1 MGQMNGR
8 NFTPGKRLQISPVR
22 YLIQP
27 IAVLA
32 GLFLYF
38 GLIQSVANRISGND
52 SYFNIKYA
60 WLLWH
65 DGAVWNFPWLQ
76 GTIFRDAWVD
86 HQFLFHVLLIP
97 FTWIG
102 DLYLAAKVAGAFWA
116 TAAVYSVYLVIR
128 RMGGDGSPW
137 RRWAWI
143 WPLVIVASSNTMLY
157 RLSNT
162 RVQAV
167 SAVFM
172 MAAIALQEK
181 GHYRSLLP
189 LGFLFAWLYHGSV
202 ILIPLTILYA
212 LSCLIIEKRLV
223 WKPIAYAC
231 AGLTLGF
238 LINPYFPDSLR
249 FLVRHLPD
257 VAGNGTG
264 VPPSAE
270 WVSYASWDLFQT
282 TRGAWLLLLLGILI
296 MTFYR
301 LGLTRRTLFHF
312 LACCMMLVLFLRARR
327 FVEYWPLFVTLFSA
341 SVIHEA
347 SGVAMSSIKRLANP
361 AEIQERR
368 LRWFAFLSGLFVV
381 LIAASVV
388 NAVRTGREI
397 SQNAPADRFADASSW
412 LKANTPWHSV
422 VYNSQWD
429 AFPDLFF
436 HNHHNLWV
444 AGLNA
449 NFTYFLEPRLW
460 LLYKNVSEGVVED
473 TARYLKQSYHADYAL
488 TLKKEG
494 GLVRLADRP
503 ENGLVPVWEDRQT
516 AIYRLQPSDRYLQ
529 MEAELH
535 PQNKDTGEASTCQ
548 VVEISECQDFG
559 KPSAHAFLQC
569 KSVGDRAKLAWTV
582 DIPSSGLW
590 FVEGRF
596 PSVESEG
603 KAAVSVNGQRLDGMI
618 DLQRG
623 PLSVGQWKNLG
634 KIMLKKGSTRIDVFY
649 EMSEKSNTQTFGLD
663 VLRFTRVGEDLSGLI
678 DNTLSK

>member
-8 NFTPGKRLQISPVR
+8 NLVQEKGLRISRVR

-32 GLFLYF
+32 GLLLYF

-116 TAAVYSVYLVIR
+116 SAAVYSVYLVIR
-128 RMGGDGSPW
+128 QMGEEGSLW

-157 RLSNT
+157 RLTNT

-212 LSCLIIEKRLV
+212 FSYLVIEKRLI
-223 WKPIAYAC
+223 WKPVAYAC

-249 FLVRHLPD
+249 FLMRHLPD
-257 VAGNGTG
+257 VAGSGTG

-282 TRGAWLLLLLGILI
+282 TRGAWLLLLAGILI

-327 FVEYWPLFVTLFSA
+327 FVEYWPLFVALFSA
-341 SVIHEA
+341 SVIQEA
-347 SGVAMSSIKRLANP
+347 SGEVISSIKRLANP
-361 AEIQERR
+361 ADIQERR
-368 LRWFAFLSGLFVV
+368 IIWLAFLSGLFVV
-381 LIAASVV
+381 LVSMSVV
-388 NAVRTGREI
+388 NALRTGREI
-397 SQNAPADRFADASSW
+397 AQNAPADRFANASIW

-429 AFPDLFF
+429 TFPDLFF

-444 AGLNA
+444 VGLNA
-449 NFTYFLEPRLW
+449 NFTYFLDPRLW
-460 LLYKNVSEGVVED
+460 LLYKNISEGYVED
-473 TARYLKQSYHADYAL
+473 TARYLKQLYHADYAL

-494 GLVRLADRP
+494 GLVRLAEQP
-503 ENGLVPVWEDRQT
+503 ENGLVLAWEDRQT
-516 AIYRLQPSDRYLQ
+516 AIYRLQPSDRFLQ
-529 MEAELH
+529 MEAELYTR
-535 PQNKDTGEASTCQ
+535 NIDAGETSTCQ

-559 KPSAHAFLQC
+559 KPSARAFLQC
-569 KSVGDRAKLAWTV
+569 KTEGNRAKLSWTV
-582 DIPSSGLW
+582 DVPSSGIW

-596 PSVESEG
+596 PSVESGGE
-603 KAAVSVNGQRLDGMI
+603 ATISLNGQRLDGI
-618 DLQRG
+618 IGLKRG
-623 PLSVGQWKNLG
+623 PLSVGQWQNLG
-634 KIMLKKGSTRIDVFY
+634 KMMLKKGSTRIDVFY
-649 EMSEKSNTQTFGLD
+649 EMSAKNTSQTFGLD
-663 VLRFTRVGEDLSGLI
+663 VLKFTRGGEDLSGRI
-678 DNTLSK
+678 NNTLSK